1 MTVTETDAAVLGGGL
16 AGSLIAK
23 SLAEKGWRTLL
34 VDRNRFPRHKVCGEF
49 LSPEVRQMLD
59 AAGLTDRVSAL
70 RPAAVERVRLI
81 SAEGGRVDIPLPG
94 IAMGL
99 SRFRLDEALHEA
111 AAEAGA
117 RVRTSSAVLS
127 VERLSDE
134 SCEVRVRRGSG
145 IEIIRAR
152 TVIAAWGANGQA
164 AVTGFSGP
172 ATPGNPANPAP
183 SALVDR
189 GRSTLYP
196 WSRSAPDY
204 MGVKSHYTGIEMEPV
219 VELYLFPGGYLG
231 LCPVEDGLV
240 NASALLS
247 RDAFR
252 GAGKSVSALLEAA
265 AQRCPPLH
273 SKLKRGLPVPGAQ
286 AAVAPVKLNRRP
298 NPWDM
303 VPRLGDSSVMIPPL
317 CGDGMSMAL
326 RSARLCAPLADGY
339 LRGELSLAGWE
350 EQYVRAVKRTFGGPL
365 RWGRLLQSSLGS
377 PAVVRM
383 LLRLAQLSPGV
394 ASGLLKAT
402 RLKPEGEN

>member
-34 VDRNRFPRHKVCGEF
+34 VDRHRFPRHKVCGEF

-81 SAEGGRVDIPLPG
+81 SAEGGHVDIPLPG
-94 IAMGL
+94 TAMGL
-99 SRFRLDEALHEA
+99 SRFRLDGALHEA

-127 VERLSDE
+127 VERFPDE
-134 SCEVRVRRGSG
+134 NFEVRVKSG
-145 IEIIRAR
+145 DDLEVIRAR

-164 AVTGFSGP
+164 VITGFPGR
-172 ATPGNPANPAP
+172 TPLGNPANPSAPADRGP
-183 SALVDR
+183 SAL
-189 GRSTLYP
+189 YP
-196 WSRSAPDY
+196 WNRRAPDY
-204 MGVKSHYTGIEMEPV
+204 MGVKSHYRGIEMEPV

-252 GAGKSVSALLEAA
+252 GAGKSVPALLEAA
-265 AQRCPPLH
+265 ARRCPPLL

-286 AAVAPVKLNRRP
+286 AAVAPVMLNRRL

-350 EQYVRAVKRTFGGPL
+350 EQYVRAVERTFGGPL

-377 PAVVRM
+377 PAAVRL
-383 LLRLAQLSPGV
+383 LLRLAQLSPGM

-402 RLKPEGEN
+402 RLKPEGES